1 MDKRSTELLDLLQ
14 SVRRHSKKDA
24 LAIMRGLSPEGQVA
38 LLDALRFERN
48 GQQRLPVGAFDP
60 VPAARPKKVAYSL
73 LLPPDMLEAVK
84 AAADRDGSSAS
95 QFIRTAI
102 ARQLGRVK

>member
-14 SVRRHSKKDA
+14 VVRRHSKKDA
-24 LAIMRGLSPEGQVA
+24 LAIMRGLTPEGQVS
-38 LLDALRFERN
+38 LLDALRIERK
-48 GQQRLPVGAFDP
+48 GQQRLPMAMPDP
-60 VPAARPKKVAYSL
+60 TPAPRPKKVAYSL
-73 LLPPDMLEAVK
+73 LLPPEMLEAVK

-102 ARQLGRVK
+102 AKQLWRVK

>member
-14 SVRRHSKKDA
+14 VVRRHSKKDA
-24 LAIMRGLSPEGQVA
+24 LGIMRGLTPEGQVS
-38 LLDALRFERN
+38 LLEALRLERK
-48 GQQRLPVGAFDP
+48 GQQRLPMAMPDP
-60 VPAARPKKVAYSL
+60 TPAPRAKKIAYSL
-73 LLPPDMLEAVK
+73 LLPPEMLEAVK

-102 ARQLGRVK
+102 AKQLGRVK